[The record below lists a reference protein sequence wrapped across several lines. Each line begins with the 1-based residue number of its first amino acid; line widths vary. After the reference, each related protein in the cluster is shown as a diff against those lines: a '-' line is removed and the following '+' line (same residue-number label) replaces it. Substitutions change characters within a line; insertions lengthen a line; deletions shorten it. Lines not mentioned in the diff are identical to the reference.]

1 MCIGR
6 PMKVYITNGFDL
18 AACDDRCVRTQVDI
32 SLTPDVQVGQWVL
45 VFLGASRQVLS
56 DEKAAEICDALAA
69 LEAATE
75 GANLDHFF
83 ADLTHGEPSLPPHME
98 AARLLGRTT
107 V

>member
-1 MCIGR
+1 
-6 PMKVYITNGFDL
+6 MKVYITNGLDL
-18 AACDDRCVRTQVDI
+18 AACEDRGTRTDVDI
-32 SLTPDVQVGQWVL
+32 SLTPDVQVDQWVL

-83 ADLTHGEPSLPPHME
+83 PDLTNSAPSLPPHME
-98 AARLLGRTT
+98 AARLSGRTT

>member
-1 MCIGR
+1 
-6 PMKVYITNGFDL
+6 MKVYVTNGLDL
-18 AACDDRCVRTQVDI
+18 AGCEDRGVKTQVDI
-32 SLTPDVQVGQWVL
+32 SLTPDVQVNQWVL

-75 GANLDHFF
+75 GANLDRFF
-83 ADLTHGEPSLPPHME
+83 PDLTNSAPSLPPHME
-98 AARLLGRTT
+98 AARLSGRTT